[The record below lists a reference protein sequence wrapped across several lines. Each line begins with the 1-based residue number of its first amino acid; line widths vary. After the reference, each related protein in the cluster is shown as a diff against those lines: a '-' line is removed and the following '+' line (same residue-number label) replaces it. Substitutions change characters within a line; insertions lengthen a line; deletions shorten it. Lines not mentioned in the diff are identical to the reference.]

1 MMCEDLQF
9 NLPVYFDGI
18 LTIGERAA
26 VDEHLVCC
34 PLCRQKLSEYQ
45 TLRRNLMAFAAS
57 RNAERINVGGAKP
70 RRP

>member
-18 LTIGERAA
+18 LTIDERTA

-45 TLRRNLMAFAAS
+45 RC
-57 RNAERINVGGAKP
+57 GAI
-70 RRP
+70 